1 MTDDPSEPAR
11 ENPFSHGESPAPDAP
26 PWADADEAA
35 SGLPHDADRSGAFAL
50 DMARLWV
57 QQHQKTAMLGAF
69 ALGTFVG
76 ALLRDS

>member
-1 MTDDPSEPAR
+1 MTDAPSEPAT
-11 ENPFSHGESPAPDAP
+11 ETPFSHGEPSAPDAP
-26 PWADADEAA
+26 PWADAEAA
-35 SGLPHDADRSGAFAL
+35 GGPPHGADTGAFAL